1 MAEYHVGC
9 GAFGIYVGTLNKNK
23 DKWVNKSDVTDE
35 AFTAVAQFCVEHN
48 MSMAFNYH
56 GKRYELA
63 VSEIDDGERK
73 DGDSD
78 G

>member
-9 GAFGIYVGTLNKNK
+9 GECRIYAGTLNKSK
-23 DKWVNKSDVTDE
+23 DEWVKKSDVTTE
-35 AFTAVAQFCVEHN
+35 AFSAVAQFCIEHDEA
-48 MSMAFNYH
+48 MTFNYH
-56 GKRYELA
+56 GKRYKLA
-63 VSEIDDGERK
+63 VSEIDDGKRK